1 MDFCD
6 KCREQID
13 SLEPCLKISHGF
25 LNTDK
30 SFSEMVY
37 INLHIDC
44 CSDAHLLSEIL
55 SKFDKN

>member
-6 KCREQID
+6 KCGEEID
-13 SLEPCLKISHGF
+13 TLEPCLRISHGF

-30 SFSEMVY
+30 SFSKMVSVH
-37 INLHIDC
+37 IHIDC
-44 CSDAHLLSEIL
+44 CSDTHLLSEIL